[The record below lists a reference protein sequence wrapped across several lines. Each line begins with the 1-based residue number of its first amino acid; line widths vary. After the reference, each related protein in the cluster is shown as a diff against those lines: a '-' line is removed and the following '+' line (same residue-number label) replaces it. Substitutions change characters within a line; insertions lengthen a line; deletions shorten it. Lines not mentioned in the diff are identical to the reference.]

1 MANTELMDTE
11 DELKFYQEVHA
22 ILDEAKSKIY
32 EAANNIMTYAYWNVG
47 KRIIEQE
54 QKGNRKA
61 KYGSY
66 LIKRLSQELSDEYG
80 TGFSVANIRN
90 CRQLYLTF
98 PKESYGYSL
107 IGKIHWS
114 HLRTIMRLDDE
125 EERNFYLKEVAMNTG
140 LLRNWSAI

>member
-11 DELKFYQEVHA
+11 DELKFYQDVHA
-22 ILDEAKSKIY
+22 ILDEAKSKTY
-32 EAANNIMTYAYWNVG
+32 EVANNIMTYAYWNVG

-66 LIKRLSQELSDEYG
+66 LIKRLSQELSDKYG

-107 IGKIHWS
+107 IGRIHWS
-114 HLRTIMRLDDE
+114 HIRILMI
-125 EERNFYLKEVAMNTG
+125 
-140 LLRNWSAI
+140 

>member
-11 DELKFYQEVHA
+11 DELKFYQDVHA
-22 ILDEAKSKIY
+22 ILDEAKSKTY
-32 EAANNIMTYAYWNVG
+32 EAANNIMTYTYWNVG

-54 QKGNRKA
+54 QKGESKA

-114 HLRTIMRLDDE
+114 HLRTIMRLDNE
-125 EERNFYLKEVAMNTG
+125 EERNFYLNEVANEY
-140 LLRNWSAI
+140 

>member
-54 QKGNRKA
+54 QKVNIKIRCFGANTHLSVHKA
-61 KYGSY
+61 KPPP
-66 LIKRLSQELSDEYG
+66 
-80 TGFSVANIRN
+80 
-90 CRQLYLTF
+90 QL
-98 PKESYGYSL
+98 
-107 IGKIHWS
+107 
-114 HLRTIMRLDDE
+114 
-125 EERNFYLKEVAMNTG
+125 
-140 LLRNWSAI
+140 